1 MKILVGHT
9 GFVGSNLLA
18 ENNFDG
24 AYHSVDVHMAYRSR
38 PDLLVYAGLPAA
50 KFLAN
55 KNSAADMKQIY
66 GAEENIEKINP
77 KKLVLISTVDVF
89 ADPVQVDENTEINTE
104 GLSAYGLN
112 RYRLECWVREHY
124 PDALIVRLPGLF
136 GRNLKKNF
144 IYDMLH
150 PIPSMLSGDRFK
162 EFSAHEK
169 LLEKYYILQEN
180 GFYKSCFDENNLA
193 VRQELLSVFE
203 RLKFSALMFTDSR
216 STYQFYPLSRLWKDI
231 NIALEHDIELLHL
244 ATEPVGAGELY
255 NSLMSEEFINEIMV
269 KPVHYDYRTV
279 YSSVLGGNDFG
290 YIMDKE
296 MVISAIKDFI
306 SES

>member
-1 MKILVGHT
+1 
-9 GFVGSNLLA
+9 
-18 ENNFDG
+18 
-24 AYHSVDVHMAYRSR
+24 
-38 PDLLVYAGLPAA
+38 
-50 KFLAN
+50 
-55 KNSAADMKQIY
+55 
-66 GAEENIEKINP
+66 
-77 KKLVLISTVDVF
+77 
-89 ADPVQVDENTEINTE
+89 
-104 GLSAYGLN
+104 
-112 RYRLECWVREHY
+112 
-124 PDALIVRLPGLF
+124 
-136 GRNLKKNF
+136 
-144 IYDMLH
+144 
-150 PIPSMLSGDRFK
+150 
-162 EFSAHEK
+162 
-169 LLEKYYILQEN
+169 
-180 GFYKSCFDENNLA
+180 
-193 VRQELLSVFE
+193 
-203 RLKFSALMFTDSR
+203 MFTDSR

>member
-1 MKILVGHT
+1 MKILVGST
-9 GFVGSNLLA
+9 GFVGSNLRA
-18 ENNFDG
+18 ETNFDG
-24 AYHSVDVHMAYRSR
+24 TYHSVDVQMAYGSH

-55 KNSAADMKQIY
+55 KNPQADMEQIY
-66 GAEENIEKINP
+66 AAENNIQMINP
-77 KKLVLISTVDVF
+77 EKLILISTIDVF
-89 ADPVQVDENTEINTE
+89 ANPVQVDENTRISVK

-150 PIPSMLSGDRFK
+150 PIPSMLSVDRFK
-162 EFSAHEK
+162 EFNAREK

-180 GFYKSCFDENNLA
+180 GFYKSNFDESNLA
-193 VRQELLSVFE
+193 VRQELLSAFE
-203 RLKFSALMFTDSR
+203 KLKFSALMFTDSR
-216 STYQFYPLSRLWKDI
+216 STYQFYPLSRLWDDI
-231 NIALEHDIELLHL
+231 NVALEHDIKLLHL

-255 NSLMSEEFINEIMV
+255 NSLVSEEFINEFMDE
-269 KPVHYDYRTV
+269 PVHYDYRTV
-279 YSSVLGGNDFG
+279 HASVFGGDSAG

-296 MVISAIKDFI
+296 MVMSAIKEFV